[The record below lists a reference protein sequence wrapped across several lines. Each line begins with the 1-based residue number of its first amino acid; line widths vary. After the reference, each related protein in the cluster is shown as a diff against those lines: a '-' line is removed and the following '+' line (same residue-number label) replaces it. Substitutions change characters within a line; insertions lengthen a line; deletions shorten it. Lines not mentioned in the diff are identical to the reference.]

1 MSIGGFILRN
11 AIRNKRRAFLS
22 VLSVAVSLFLFV
34 TLLVGLREL
43 TQPPHDTGSAARI
56 VVRNKIS
63 LGNLLPSRQKAT
75 IEKMPGVEAITPFTW
90 FGGKFRDEEVLFGQF
105 AVDPKVLLK
114 VFAEARMTLEQ
125 FEAFEKDPTACIV
138 GIKTCEKYGLKIGDF
153 IKLQGTFWPLDL
165 NLKLVGIYKGSIDDR
180 NLFFNHRQLDEM
192 PGSTGEVGTW
202 WVKAKTL
209 EAVAPLVQ
217 EINAAFSN
225 TTAAVRAETEQ
236 AFQLSFISMWGN
248 IKMLVLSIC
257 SVVVFTL
264 VLVCA
269 STMSMAI
276 RERFRELAILKAL
289 GFRRR
294 ELFAFILAESFGLAA
309 TGALIGVGGAWFL
322 FNQTEIVVNASQNFL
337 IAFEMTPRIMGQ
349 ACVVAAILGIVSS
362 IGPSLSVAR
371 MSVVQG
377 LKTLD

>member
-90 FGGKFRDEEVLFGQF
+90 FGGKFRGEEVLFGQF

-114 VFAEARMTLEQ
+114 VFAEARMTFEQ

-209 EAVAPLVQ
+209 DAVAPLVQ

-309 TGALIGVGGAWFL
+309 TGALIGVGGASFL